1 MSAPSVLLIAPFDD
15 AEHAHATQRARAL
28 ERLGCDVTTFDLRKR
43 LGLLGR
49 LAGTD
54 LRSRLIKTAEGA
66 EATLI
71 LVLGGYDLDEALV
84 DAVRSATGARMVN
97 WFPDDV
103 GSIDEAFRVARGYD
117 QIFVAGSDVAAAFE
131 RSTGSAPEVL
141 PHAADPSVYRPLR
154 TKDQYRANV
163 VFAGGATPT
172 REKFLAELVE
182 FGLAVWGPGWRKTTL
197 RDYCRGELRSTA
209 EYIRAYGGASVA
221 VNLHHGL
228 GSNGLSYAY
237 CNQRVFELATMGVPQ
252 VVDDRADL
260 ARLFDVGTEIITF
273 TTPRELKSRVQELLQ
288 TPSHTEGI
296 GSAARRRAL
305 QEHTYMHRM
314 RRLLDAVGLK
324 AADADPVADATVE

>member
-1 MSAPSVLLIAPFDD
+1 MSAPSILLIAPFDD
-15 AEHAHATQRARAL
+15 AEHAHSTQRARAL

-43 LGLLGR
+43 MGLLGR
-49 LAGTD
+49 LAGSD
-54 LRSRLIKTAEGA
+54 IRSRLIKSVEAA
-66 EATLI
+66 EAN
-71 LVLGGYDLDEALV
+71 LVLVIGGYDLDEALIE
-84 DAVRSATGARMVN
+84 AVRSATGARMVN

-172 REKFLAELVE
+172 REKYLSELVE
-182 FGLAVWGPGWRKTTL
+182 FGLALWGPGWRKSTL

-209 EYIRAYGGASVA
+209 EYVRAYGGASVA

-228 GSNGLSYAY
+228 GSNGLSYAF

-252 VVDDRADL
+252 VVDQRADL
-260 ARLFDVGTEIITF
+260 PKLFDTTTEIITF

-288 TPSHTEGI
+288 TPAHTEEI
-296 GSAARRRAL
+296 GGAARRRAL
-305 QEHTYMHRM
+305 HEHTYMHRM
-314 RRLLDAVGLK
+314 RRLLAAAGVKIDEADPI
-324 AADADPVADATVE
+324 ADAAVE